1 MEKLRL
7 ACADIRGALCSFPI
21 TLSTVYPD
29 AHDWYRRLENGTKD
43 FIFELQ
49 KKVYQLLAESGYFM
63 EPATEDD
70 FGFVC
75 VYAGDPAEEVCSYE
89 YEDELALVLRRLSG
103 YSCCDKLNAEQNLV
117 DELSKTMQA
126 FIECLQNQETS

>member
-7 ACADIRGALCSFPI
+7 ACADIKGALCSFPI

-29 AHDWYRRLENGTKD
+29 AHDWYRRLENSTKD

-49 KKVYQLLAESGYFM
+49 KKVYRALAESGYFM
-63 EPATEDD
+63 EPTTEDD

-75 VYAGDPAEEVCSYE
+75 VYAGDPAEEICSYE
-89 YEDELALVLRRLSG
+89 YEDELALVLRHMSG
-103 YSCCDKLNAEQNLV
+103 YGCDKPNADQTLV
-117 DELSKTMQA
+117 YELSKIMQA
-126 FIECLQNQETS
+126 FISHLQNQETS